1 MLFLLLHLPQFP
13 VFQPFLSC
21 RENVLFLNAVS
32 GLKSL
37 FSVSAEMISQGSSAL
52 PGAVTWAGAV
62 WQKLIWIEVQLVCP
76 AGLSLP
82 APSQRGLVQLNN
94 F

>member
-1 MLFLLLHLPQFP
+1 M
-13 VFQPFLSC
+13 VFFLS
-21 RENVLFLNAVS
+21 AVS
-32 GLKSL
+32 GLKYLS
-37 FSVSAEMISQGSSAL
+37 EMISQGSSAL
-52 PGAVTWAGAV
+52 PGAVTWAGAL

-82 APSQRGLVQLNN
+82 ALSQRGLVQLNS